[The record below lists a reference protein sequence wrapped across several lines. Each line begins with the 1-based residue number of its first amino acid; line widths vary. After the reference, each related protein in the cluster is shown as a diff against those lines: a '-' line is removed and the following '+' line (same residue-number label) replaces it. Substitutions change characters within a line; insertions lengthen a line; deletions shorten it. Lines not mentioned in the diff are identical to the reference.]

1 MKMRMI
7 QVCAVLLTASL
18 AFFSCGK
25 EQAVNVPESEQNGV
39 AEMPARTFAFSIR
52 TGAESYAPGADDPT
66 LLTRAEEREKKINTL
81 HAYLFT
87 PEGKFVERVD
97 ATAITAPSSTT
108 PSSTTPTGEYKVK
121 TAAAGTYKMVLVANA
136 DAISLTDSDDMDV
149 LNKKLITKSA
159 GDKDCT
165 SFVMHNLGASFTIV
179 TYEDG
184 GSDYRYQPILMER
197 LAARFDVNN
206 LSTRF
211 FITKI
216 EMKQS
221 AKKSQLY
228 NNNGD
233 GKELEATRT
242 FTKTSGHLDDALR
255 GGSAQAIYAYE
266 NNATDQSN
274 KTSFTI
280 SGTID
285 NVELKDIVIT
295 FPIVKRN
302 YLYRVQL
309 TDKKGTGT
317 GDDDPFAPLP
327 PKEGEDPLERQLT
340 LNIEVLDWNTGEVL
354 QVMRQEFDAKV
365 KEATTTQP

>member
-1 MKMRMI
+1 MKMKMI
-7 QVCAVLLTASL
+7 QVCAVLLATLL
-18 AFFSCGK
+18 AFSSCSK
-25 EQAVNVPESEQNGV
+25 EHTLGMPEGEQQGL

-52 TGAESYAPGADDPT
+52 TGAESYAPADDAPK

-87 PEGKFVERVD
+87 PADKFVEQV
-97 ATAITAPSSTT
+97 TAEVVSGTT
-108 PSSTTPTGEYKVK
+108 SEYKVK
-121 TAAAGTYKMVLVANA
+121 TTAAGTYKVILVANT
-136 DAISLTDSDDMDV
+136 DAISLTAGSDDMDV
-149 LNKKLITKSA
+149 LNKELVTKTA
-159 GDKDCT
+159 GDKDCN
-165 SFVMHNLGASFTIV
+165 SFVMRNIGASFTIV

-184 GSDYRYQPILMER
+184 GSDYRHKPILMER

-211 FITKI
+211 LIIKI

-221 AKKSQLY
+221 AKQSQLY
-228 NNNGD
+228 NNNGE
-233 GKELEATRT
+233 GKELEATRE
-242 FTKTSGHLDDALR
+242 FTKESGHLDAALR
-255 GGSAQAIYAYE
+255 GGSSQAIYAYE
-266 NNATDQSN
+266 NNATASDH

-285 NVELKDIVIT
+285 NVALKEIVIT
-295 FPIVKRN
+295 FPIVKCN

-309 TDKKGTGT
+309 TDKKETGT

-354 QVMRQEFDAKV
+354 QVMRKDIDAKV
-365 KEATTTQP
+365 QAAQGQ